1 MKKIMRTGIA
11 VGIAVISVQ
20 IVNPVY
26 AEESETQN
34 INYTAEVNSDE
45 FVTESDQ
52 SSEKIRVLKMFRVSM
67 IVRKMRI

>member
-1 MKKIMRTGIA
+1 MRTGIA
-11 VGIAVISVQ
+11 VGIAAISVQ

-52 SSEKIRVLKMFRVSM
+52 
-67 IVRKMRI
+67 RKLLLRGERTCSG